1 LPRFLLLYAALYAA
15 FGLAS
20 PFTPALLQ
28 DRGLG
33 VTSVG
38 AFLALGTAIRA
49 LSAPTAGRVA
59 DRLAALRPTLS
70 LCAGAAAV
78 ASLLLLIPRHPALI
92 LGILFLYSVALAP
105 VVPLSDALALAAATP
120 GAGVQQPGFRY
131 GLVRGT
137 GSAAFI
143 IGALA
148 GGQAIASFGFS
159 AILVASAVCLFA
171 AALAALLVPE
181 LRREAPSPRE
191 HVRFRDAFQLFRI
204 PAFRRVLTV
213 AALVLG
219 GHALHDNFAV
229 IRWRDEGIDPRTI
242 SILWSES
249 VAAEVIVFFFIGE
262 PLLRRIGPAAAAAL
276 SAGAAILRWIVMGA
290 TAAVPAMA
298 LIEPLHGLT
307 FALLHLTCMQVLTR
321 TVPREF
327 AATAQA
333 VYGTVGVGIAT
344 SALTFVSGQLYAH
357 LAAQAFW
364 VMAGLALLA
373 LPLTRG
379 LRVPEAP
386 S

>member
-1 LPRFLLLYAALYAA
+1 MYAA

-105 VVPLSDALALAAATP
+105 VVPLSDALTLAAAKP
-120 GAGVQQPGFRY
+120 GASVQQPSFRY
-131 GLVRGT
+131 GWVRGT

-181 LRREAPSPRE
+181 LRRESPSPTE

-357 LAAQAFW
+357 LAAHAFW

-373 LPLTRG
+373 VPLTRG

>member
-1 LPRFLLLYAALYAA
+1 LYAA

-33 VTSVG
+33 VASVG

-70 LCAGAAAV
+70 LCAGAAAG

-105 VVPLSDALALAAATP
+105 VVPLSDALALAAAKP
-120 GAGVQQPGFRY
+120 GASVQQPGFRY
-131 GLVRGT
+131 GWVRGT

-181 LRREAPSPRE
+181 LRRESPSPTE

-357 LAAQAFW
+357 LAAHAFW

>member
-1 LPRFLLLYAALYAA
+1 MYAA

-333 VYGTVGVGIAT
+333 VYGTIGVGIAT

-357 LAAQAFW
+357 LAAHAFW

-379 LRVPEAP
+379 LRLPGPA